1 MVLNANELHDLNLN
15 SKLLYNSLKSEST
28 VHIGHSNYY
37 VSQIVQTPMGSA
49 FVLKKR
55 GPVYKS
61 TKYKQQKGNKRR

>member
-1 MVLNANELHDLNLN
+1 MILNANELHDLNLN

-28 VHIGHSNYY
+28 VHIGHSNYF

-55 GPVYKS
+55 GPVYVSKS
-61 TKYKQQKGNKRR
+61 NHKKGNKRR

>member
-1 MVLNANELHDLNLN
+1 MILNANELHDLNLN

-28 VHIGHSNYY
+28 IHIGHSNYF

-61 TKYKQQKGNKRR
+61 KSSKYQKGNKRR